1 MAKAVTKVLRIGVS
15 MDKFITKAEVERTE
29 KGLVAVAS
37 TAVEDRHGEKV
48 SQDGWDI
55 KNFKKN
61 PVLQWAHNHEIP
73 AVGIAQSIKV
83 EGKGKDARLTFKPLF
98 HDLTPEAK
106 ALKAMYEGTD
116 AYPPILNSFSV
127 GFRPIDMD
135 GNTYT
140 KQELLEISAVNV
152 PANPEARTLAYKSLE
167 AQGFDKDVIKSVVGE
182 ESEDTVVPVDVSKD
196 TELAELKQKYDELQ
210 AQLEDVVKGLKHLNP
225 RGRKEDVI
233 QSRLSLL
240 KVVARAND
248 KLLSKEVIPAESKAS
263 LLKIVKRANERLIVD
278 HKEELNNG

>member
-1 MAKAVTKVLRIGVS
+1 ME
-15 MDKFITKAEVERTE
+15 KFTTKAEVERTE
-29 KGLVAVAS
+29 KGLVAIAS

-48 SQDGWDI
+48 SVSGWDL

-73 AVGIAQSIKV
+73 AIGIAENIKV
-83 EGKGKDARLTFKPLF
+83 TGTGKDAKLTFKPLF

-116 AYPPILNSFSV
+116 DYPPILNSFSV

-152 PANPEARTLAYKSLE
+152 PANPEARVLAYKSLE
-167 AQGFDKDVIKSVVGE
+167 SQGFEKEVIKSVVGE
-182 ESEDTVVPVDVSKD
+182 EPEIEAPEVDEVSVLKAKI
-196 TELAELKQKYDELQ
+196 AELEKQL
-210 AQLEDVVKGLKHLNP
+210 VVKVDQPINPQGRNVKTETRLHLA
-225 RGRKEDVI
+225 KA
-233 QSRLSLL
+233 
-240 KVVARAND
+240 VVRATD
-248 KLLSKEVIPAESKAS
+248 KLLGKEVLPQETKVSQYKVI
-263 LLKIVKRANERLIVD
+263 KRAAEKLIVD
-278 HKEELNNG
+278 QKEELKNGTN

>member
-1 MAKAVTKVLRIGVS
+1 MEKL
-15 MDKFITKAEVERTE
+15 ITKAEVQRTD

-48 SQDGWDI
+48 SVSGWDL

-73 AVGIAQSIKV
+73 AIGIAENIKV
-83 EGKGKDARLTFKPLF
+83 QGTGKDAKLTFKPLF

-116 AYPPILNSFSV
+116 EYPPILNSFSV

-135 GNTYT
+135 GNTYV

-152 PANPEARTLAYKSLE
+152 PANPEARVLAYKSLE
-167 AQGFDKDVIKSVVGE
+167 SQGFEKEVIKSVVGE
-182 ESEDTVVPVDVSKD
+182 EPEAEEPEDDQVSFLKARI
-196 TELAELKQKYDELQ
+196 AELEE
-210 AQLEDVVKGLKHLNP
+210 QLSVVKVAQPINP
-225 RGRKEDVI
+225 QGRNVKAE
-233 QSRLSLL
+233 SRLHLT
-240 KVVARAND
+240 KAVVRATD
-248 KLLSKEVIPAESKAS
+248 KLLGKGVLTHESKVTQ
-263 LLKIVKRANERLIVD
+263 LKVIKRAAEKLIVD
-278 HKEELNNG
+278 QKKDLRNGTN